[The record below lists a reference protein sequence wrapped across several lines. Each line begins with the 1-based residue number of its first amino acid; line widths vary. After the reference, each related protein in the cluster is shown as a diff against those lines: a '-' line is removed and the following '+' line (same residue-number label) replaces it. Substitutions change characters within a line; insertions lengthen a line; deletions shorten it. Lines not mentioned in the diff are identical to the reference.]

1 MSEEPF
7 ADDIAQA
14 EALVARLRAQ
24 LGRLNDEQE
33 EARREARRAY
43 SRAYYAAHRDEQ
55 REYQKQ
61 QREKREQADPERYR
75 AQRRDARRRWEA
87 EHRDEL
93 NAANRK
99 RYRANRGEVTEARRQ
114 KYWADPETARRK
126 RRESYAA
133 QKARTAEVEA
143 ALPPSATYRAELGMP
158 VSSLHPVA
166 SQTRRRNLAEADA
179 FFARPRSA
187 AELSRIRAEGET
199 PLELLAAWER
209 DSRRAR
215 AAHHLATQ
223 GEELARLHAELAR
236 LEKRRAPRTRAEREA
251 EEARLD
257 AIARQI
263 NDRLRLRERRP
274 VQPGGPAAPHP
285 YLIQHNQTGL
295 QR

>member
-7 ADDIAQA
+7 AGDIVQA
-14 EALVARLRAQ
+14 EALIARLRDQ
-24 LGRLNDEQE
+24 LGRLNDEE
-33 EARREARRAY
+33 EDARREARRAY

-55 REYQKQ
+55 RAYQKQ
-61 QREKREQADPERYR
+61 QREKRKQADPERYR

-87 EHRDEL
+87 GHRDEI

-99 RYRANRGEVTEARRQ
+99 RYQENRVEVTEARRQ

-126 RRESYAA
+126 RRESYAT

-158 VSSLHPVA
+158 VSGLHPVA
-166 SQTRRRNLAEADA
+166 SQTRRRNLAEANA
-179 FFARPRSA
+179 FFARPRSE
-187 AELSRIRAEGET
+187 AELNRIRTEGST
-199 PLELLAAWER
+199 PIELLAAWER

-215 AAHHLATQ
+215 AAHHVATQ

-236 LEKRRAPRTRAEREA
+236 LEKRRNPGPRAQREA

-257 AIARQI
+257 AIGRQV
-263 NDRLRLRERRP
+263 NERLRPRDRRP
-274 VQPGGPAAPHP
+274 VQTGDPAAPHL